1 MRALEDLRVQ
11 VLSTQSR
18 RYIDE
23 AIAAYGAGAYRSAII
38 AIWIAVTADV
48 IYKIRL
54 LADQGEGAAQAAQSA
69 LDKAISSGDKISL
82 QKFENG
88 LLIQARD
95 TFQFIGDREHAELS
109 RIYEDRNLCAHPA
122 YSRGND
128 ELFSPTPELVRAH
141 LSTAIDALLSHGPV
155 TGRKAIER
163 FEREVRESSFPQD
176 DAKLKEYLS
185 ESYMRHGTP
194 ALRAN
199 LLKVICKSTLD
210 AAHDDYL
217 RWKYT
222 RSARALQSL
231 RPMEFED
238 SLKVV
243 LDARQDNLDDEGL
256 FLLVN
261 GLCQLRG
268 TWEHLHA
275 GVQHRIEELLA
286 QLPIHDLVV
295 RSQLYSPLPP
305 EPIRSF
311 LLARLGDAVSSTY
324 NSRFLHDIGSPDLA
338 LIPYLADLL
347 VKAES
352 YPEAAAPL
360 AWINAMSE
368 DISLDDLRRVLAAY
382 SRNGQ
387 ARTSILASRQLNTLR
402 AGTEQRPGFA
412 DIWEEFEER
421 MAAGEDFAGLAVAP
435 LVSAN
440 SPD

>member
-38 AIWIAVTADV
+38 AIWIAITADV
-48 IYKIRL
+48 MYKLRL
-54 LADQGEGAAQAAQSA
+54 LADQGDRAAQAAQRD
-69 LDKAISSGDKISL
+69 LDRAISSGDKTSL

-88 LLIQARD
+88 LLAQARD
-95 TFQFIGDREHAELS
+95 TFQFIGDREHTELS

-163 FEREVRESSFPQD
+163 FEREIRESSFPQD

-185 ESYMRHGTP
+185 ESYMHRGTP
-194 ALRAN
+194 ALRVN
-199 LLKVICKSTLD
+199 LMKVICKSTLD
-210 AAHDDYL
+210 ADHDDYL

-222 RSARALQSL
+222 RSARVLQDL
-231 RPMEFED
+231 RPIEFEE
-238 SLKVV
+238 SLKAV

-261 GLCQLRG
+261 GLCQLQE
-268 TWEHLHA
+268 TWPLLHA
-275 GVQHRIEELLA
+275 GVQHRIEELLG
-286 QLPIHDLVV
+286 QLPIHDLVI

-311 LLARLGDAVSSTY
+311 LITRLGEAVMSTSD
-324 NSRFLHDIGSPDLA
+324 SRYFNQFGSPDPDLVPHLA
-338 LIPYLADLL
+338 GL
-347 VKAES
+347 VVDAQS
-352 YPEAAAPL
+352 YSEAAAPL
-360 AWINAMSE
+360 GWVNSMSE
-368 DISLDDLRRVLAAY
+368 EIPLDGLRTVLAAY
-382 SRNGQ
+382 SRSGQ
-387 ARTSILASRQLNTLR
+387 ARTSILASRQLKALR
-402 AGTEQRPGFA
+402 AATEHRPGFA
-412 DIWEEFEER
+412 DAWKDFEEK
-421 MAAGEDFAGLAVAP
+421 MAAGEDFGEPPVVPSAP
-435 LVSAN
+435 TAA
-440 SPD
+440 P

>member
-1 MRALEDLRVQ
+1 M
-11 VLSTQSR
+11 LSTQSR

-38 AIWIAVTADV
+38 AIWIAITADV
-48 IYKIRL
+48 IYKVRL
-54 LADQGEGAAQAAQSA
+54 LADQGDAAAQVAQSD
-69 LDKAISSGDKISL
+69 LDKAIASGDKISL

-88 LLIQARD
+88 LLGQARD
-95 TFQFIGDREHAELS
+95 TFQFIGNREHAELS
-109 RIYEDRNLCAHPA
+109 RIYEDRSLCAHPA

-176 DAKLKEYLS
+176 DAKLREYLS
-185 ESYMRHGTP
+185 ESYMRRGTP
-194 ALRAN
+194 ALRVN
-199 LLKVICKSTLD
+199 LIKVICKSTLD

-217 RWKYT
+217 RWSYT
-222 RSARALQSL
+222 RSARALQDL
-231 RPMEFED
+231 RPVEFEE

-261 GLCQLRG
+261 GLCQLKG
-268 TWEHLHA
+268 TWALLHA

-286 QLPIHDLVV
+286 QMPIHDLVI

-311 LLARLGDAVSSTY
+311 LVARLGEAVRSTSDARY
-324 NSRFLHDIGSPDLA
+324 YHQFGSPDPQ
-338 LIPYLADLL
+338 LIPHLATLL
-347 VKAES
+347 MEAES
-352 YPEAAAPL
+352 YLEAAAPL

-368 DISLDDLRRVLAAY
+368 EISLDDLRVVLAGY
-382 SRNGQ
+382 SRGDQ
-387 ARTSILASRQLNTLR
+387 ARTSILASRQLNALR
-402 AGTEQRPGFA
+402 AATEQRPEFA
-412 DIWEEFEER
+412 DVWKDFEEK
-421 MAAGEDFAGLAVAP
+421 MAAGKTFGELAVAP
-435 LVSAN
+435 SAPAA
-440 SPD
+440 SPR